1 METLHTKLHQ
11 TVKVF
16 IDAQVAAKGYVSA
29 SEYLAELVQAEQV
42 RAAREHLN
50 GLLLDGLQSGDPS
63 PMTPQ
68 DWEEIRREIHER
80 HALRNRS

>member
-1 METLHTKLHQ
+1 METLHINLPQ

-16 IDAQVAAKGYVSA
+16 IDAQVAAKGYASA
-29 SEYLAELVQAEQV
+29 SEYIAELVRAEQV